1 MRIPFTDK
9 FLWDVYNA
17 VEWIKQKHEYV
28 APRTMRQAVYPE
40 LWQMKKEYERKRRRK
55 DFSQFLY
62 YLKKKGYIKIKNLE
76 QTEGVMLTDSGLER
90 AIRAM
95 RLFTQRKKRNDGRW
109 QMIIFDIPEEKRK
122 LRRMLRGYLTYLG
135 YQMLQQSV
143 WVCPYDMEKETEQ
156 FLREYSI
163 DPYVKL
169 FLIKEI

>member
-17 VEWIKQKHEYV
+17 AEWVKSKHECV

-40 LWQMKKEYERKRRRK
+40 VWRMKKEYERKQRRK
-55 DFSQFLY
+55 DFSQFIY
-62 YLKKKGYIKIKNLE
+62 YLKKRGYIKIKNLE
-76 QTEGVMLTDSGLER
+76 QTEGIMLTEKGLGRAREAVKLFVER
-90 AIRAM
+90 
-95 RLFTQRKKRNDGRW
+95 QKRKDGRW

-122 LRRMLRGYLTYLG
+122 LRRMLREYLAFLG

-143 WVCPYDMEKETEQ
+143 WVCPYDVGKETEQ
-156 FLREYSI
+156 FLREYSL